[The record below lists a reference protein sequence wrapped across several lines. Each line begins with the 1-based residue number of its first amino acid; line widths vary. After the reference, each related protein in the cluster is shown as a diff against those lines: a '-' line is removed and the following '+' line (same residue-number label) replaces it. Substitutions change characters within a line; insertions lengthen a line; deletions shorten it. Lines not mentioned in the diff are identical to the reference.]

1 MNNRIAI
8 IKHKDRQTDRDRQ
21 TNRQTDKQ
29 TDKQTQ
35 TDYDFIYS
43 VCRQNHV

>member
-35 TDYDFIYS
+35 TDYDFISS